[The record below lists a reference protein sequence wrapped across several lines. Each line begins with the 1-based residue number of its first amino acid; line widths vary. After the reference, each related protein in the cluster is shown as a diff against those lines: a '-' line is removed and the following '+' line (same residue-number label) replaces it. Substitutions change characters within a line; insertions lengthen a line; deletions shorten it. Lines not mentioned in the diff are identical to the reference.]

1 MPTIERVEPRGWPD
15 RMAGPSEH
23 EDFFELFFSSPGG
36 QNKAIKMEGGLGW
49 RPATDVFE
57 TEEEFVVQVD
67 LAGMERTK
75 IEVFVDEDFITF
87 RGTRSQISPAGKKHY
102 HKMEIMVGPF
112 ERHVRV
118 PDHVDT
124 RTAVA
129 KYREGFLFVHMKRG
143 QGRQPA
149 RAEISVQ
156 G

>member
-1 MPTIERVEPRGWPD
+1 MSTIDEICRGERSVLR
-15 RMAGPSEH
+15 AGPSDQ
-23 EDFFELFFSSPGG
+23 EDFFELFFSSSGG
-36 QNKAIKMEGGLGW
+36 RNKAIKMEGGLGW

-67 LAGMERTK
+67 LAGMDRRR

-112 ERHVRV
+112 ERHVRI
-118 PDHVDT
+118 PPNVDT
-124 RTAVA
+124 TTAVA
-129 KYREGFLFVHMKRG
+129 RYREGFLFVHMRRG
-143 QGRQPA
+143 EGRCPSRSDIA
-149 RAEISVQ
+149 VK

>member
-1 MPTIERVEPRGWPD
+1 MPTIERVAANGRPVQI
-15 RMAGPSEH
+15 AAPSEH

-75 IEVFVDEDFITF
+75 IDVIVDEDFITF
-87 RGTRSQISPAGKKHY
+87 RGTRTQISPAGKKHY

-118 PDHVDT
+118 PNHVDT

-129 KYREGFLFVHMKRG
+129 RYREGFLFVHMK
-143 QGRQPA
+143 QGEGRNVA
-149 RAEISVQ
+149 RSSITVQ
-156 G
+156 S